1 MNDVRHAMLQA
12 LVAVAWA
19 DEKLHEKEGEV
30 IEALIHAF
38 ELPEDEAGAIRSF
51 AATPRSLDDVP
62 ITELSAHDR
71 RLLLQHAVLLSYV
84 DGEPA
89 ESELR
94 LIDELVARLRIGAP
108 EAAPLLA
115 AAHARARR
123 LSPLLHE
130 PA

>member
-1 MNDVRHAMLQA
+1 MNDVRRAMLQA

-19 DEKLHEKEGEV
+19 DEKLHDKEEEV
-30 IEALIHAF
+30 IEALIGAF
-38 ELPEDEAGAIRSF
+38 ELPDDEAQAIRSF
-51 AATPRSLDDVP
+51 AATPRSLEDVP
-62 ITELSAHDR
+62 LTELSAHDR

-84 DGEPA
+84 DGDPA

-94 LIDELVARLRIGAP
+94 LIDDLVARLRIAAS

-130 PA
+130 RA